1 MSQSEPDRIEPAKK
15 RTPPWFLGAFVL
27 VLLTV
32 LVLLQSSNFWKDFE
46 IESASDT
53 LLLYALS
60 SLNFFAFIVF
70 GFIFIRSLLKLRR
83 ERRAMQIGSKIKTKL
98 LLYFFAISLLPIIAM
113 AVFSYLYMNRA
124 LERWFG
130 QIPDN
135 VISEARRV
143 QNRSIADQTQNL
155 QETAAMLASELDR
168 REITARDLQTL
179 VEAGNLT
186 RLEIISQTGDVI
198 AGSEK
203 KLDAGQKAELEK
215 TLAFVHQNN
224 FDEATLRDGKFFD
237 VAAAKFSDGRMLIVV
252 PDLHPAEN
260 VSQTFQNSLVELEK
274 LKQTEVKVRR
284 IGLLTLGVLTF
295 LLIFASSWT
304 AFYIARGLTV
314 PIKALAEG
322 AEKIARG
329 DLAHR
334 VSVIAED
341 ELALLVLTFNQMS
354 AKLEEN
360 SAELEERRKYIETV
374 LQSLSTGVISL
385 DSENRVTTINKAA
398 IQILKLENADFA
410 RFDLKQFGNDE
421 NRNVLERLVARA
433 KRIGQASEQTILQ
446 RENANT
452 DTNASLPV
460 LLSAT
465 ALPENFDGAPGGIV
479 LVIEDLSELIAAQRA
494 SAWAEVARR
503 MAHEIKN
510 PLTPIQ
516 LSAERIAKRFING
529 GAGDELRIT
538 NDELRDK
545 EIEPQI
551 GTDKYRLENKVQKP
565 KIRDQTAKVVKD
577 GTDTIL
583 REVESL
589 KSMVDEFS
597 KFARLPNVKL
607 EKGCVNEV
615 VEQSILLYEDRFA
628 DIQIK
633 TNLDDKIPGA
643 MIDEEQLRRVFVNL
657 IENSIEAFDQ
667 SQAEKQI
674 FIRTFHDAARDLI
687 VSEVSDNGEG
697 ISPAGFQKI
706 FQPYFSTKGRGT
718 GLGLAIVQRI
728 VGEHHGKIKAVS
740 NKPRGAKFIIEIPT
754 NSKNE

>member
-1 MSQSEPDRIEPAKK
+1 MDENEQSQVKPAKK

-27 VLLTV
+27 ILLTV
-32 LVLLQSSNFWKDFE
+32 LVLLQASNYWKDFE

-113 AVFSYLYMNRA
+113 AVFSYLFMNRA
-124 LERWFG
+124 IERWFK

-143 QNRSIADQTQNL
+143 QNQSVADQALRL
-155 QETAAMLASELDR
+155 QKTADMIAVELEKQ
-168 REITARDLQTL
+168 EITEPILQKL
-179 VEAGNLT
+179 IEAGNLT
-186 RLEIISQTGDVI
+186 KLEILSKTGDVI
-198 AGSEK
+198 VASEK
-203 KLDAGQKAELEK
+203 NLVSAQKTELEK
-215 TLAFVHQNN
+215 TLEFVHRKDFNRPI
-224 FDEATLRDGKFFD
+224 LKDGKLFD
-237 VAAAKFSDGRMLIVV
+237 AAVTELSNGRALVVV
-252 PDLHPAEN
+252 PDLRPSEN
-260 VSQTFQNSLVELEK
+260 VSQMFENSLTELER
-274 LKQTEVKVRR
+274 LKQIQIGVRR
-284 IGLLTLGVLTF
+284 IGFLTLGVLTF

-314 PIKALAEG
+314 PIRALAEG
-322 AEKIARG
+322 ADKIARG
-329 DLAHR
+329 DFAHR
-334 VSVIAED
+334 VSVLAED

-385 DSENRVTTINKAA
+385 DGKNRVTTINKAA
-398 IQILKLENADFA
+398 IQMLKIENADFPE
-410 RFDLKQFGNDE
+410 FGLEHLVNEE
-421 NRNVLERLVARA
+421 NRLVLERLLRRA

-446 RENANT
+446 RENANLEM
-452 DTNASLPV
+452 NESLPV
-460 LLSAT
+460 ILSAT
-465 ALPENFDGAPGGIV
+465 ALPKTVSGESRGIV

-516 LSAERIAKRFING
+516 LSAERIAKRIADGATQEIYSQINTG
-529 GAGDELRIT
+529 KDRF
-538 NDELRDK
+538 
-545 EIEPQI
+545 
-551 GTDKYRLENKVQKP
+551 ENKDLNPKP
-565 KIRDQTAKVVKD
+565 KDQTAKIIKD
-577 GTDTIL
+577 GTETIL
-583 REVESL
+583 REVNSL

-597 KFARLPNVKL
+597 RFARLPNVKL
-607 EKGCVNEV
+607 EKGSVNETI
-615 VEQSILLYEDRFA
+615 EQSVFLYEDRFPG
-628 DIQIK
+628 IRIK
-633 TNLDDKIPGA
+633 MNLEDKIPSV

-657 IENSIEAFDQ
+657 IDNAIEAFDET
-667 SQAEKQI
+667 QAEKQI
-674 FIRTFHDAARDLI
+674 CIKTFHDAARDLI
-687 VSEVSDNGEG
+687 VAEVSDNGNG
-697 ISPAGFQKI
+697 ISPAGFQKL
-706 FQPYFSTKGRGT
+706 FQPYFSTKGRET

-728 VGEHHGKIKAVS
+728 VNEHHGRIKAVS
-740 NKPRGAKFIIEIPT
+740 NKPRGAKFIIELPT
-754 NSKNE
+754 LS